1 MLFDK
6 RIRMDDILIIS
17 ETYKADVQD
26 LRYKKET
33 YREGD
38 SRNIRLVAGDDIHT
52 YFILNDGKVDKKI
65 LDTDCM
71 TINIGHMGINNGF
84 IYERE

>member
-1 MLFDK
+1 MVENRSYVFYSDTGL
-6 RIRMDDILIIS
+6 LS
-17 ETYKADVQD
+17 EDT
-26 LRYKKET
+26 
-33 YREGD
+33 
-38 SRNIRLVAGDDIHT
+38 SAG
-52 YFILNDGKVDKKI
+52 YGKVDKKI